1 VRERITADE
10 RAALRIDTSRHG
22 AKRNRRALVILTALL
37 SKQVQFA
44 PWSDADQVAQIRAY
58 ALEHLAD
65 PNLACDAI
73 SDGVA
78 LSVRR
83 RRSSGL

>member
-1 VRERITADE
+1 
-10 RAALRIDTSRHG
+10 
-22 AKRNRRALVILTALL
+22 VILTALL
-37 SKQVQFA
+37 SKQVQSA
-44 PWSDADQVAQIRAY
+44 PWSDADQVALIRAY

-65 PNLACDAI
+65 PDLACDVI

-83 RRSSGL
+83 LHQLSRGNRTR